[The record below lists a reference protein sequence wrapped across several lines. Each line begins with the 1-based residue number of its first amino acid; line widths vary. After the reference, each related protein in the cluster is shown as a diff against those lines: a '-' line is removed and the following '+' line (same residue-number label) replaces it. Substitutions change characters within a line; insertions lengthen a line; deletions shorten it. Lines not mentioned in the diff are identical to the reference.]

1 MAKSPKASQRSVF
14 AAHVWYGPFFLF
26 PRRNGFQGHF
36 RAKERA
42 LRRESPCRNF
52 ADSRKS
58 CVRKGFRP
66 SFGRGRASDC
76 EISDG
81 FSHDQPSDAIA
92 RFSCLDLT
100 EEGKRSWFELEFL
113 FKGALQDLTRVKARV
128 SATRKRLNV
137 QRHYR
142 LLHGCRI
149 AWRRG
154 VGRKCVGGVCAVR
167 LAYTFRPTG

>member
-1 MAKSPKASQRSVF
+1 MQGKRPSTGFQCAKRGVAGRRLSHPSYAPMAKSPKASQRSVF

-100 EEGKRSWFELEFL
+100 AGGE
-113 FKGALQDLTRVKARV
+113 KGTLPTCETHA
-128 SATRKRLNV
+128 
-137 QRHYR
+137 
-142 LLHGCRI
+142 
-149 AWRRG
+149 RRG
-154 VGRKCVGGVCAVR
+154 SDRDSCRGR
-167 LAYTFRPTG
+167 